1 MASYASRYRA
11 MNLPNQTPV
20 DVEDL
25 MLRIRREVDR
35 RQAALPQLAGSNG
48 HSLLPPL
55 QAPALP
61 PPPTLYVSDG
71 AAPVERFQKLAA
83 AALQKTEVDRRIP
96 KLLRRLFRKQ
106 GGFNKLLL
114 DIGSLLFK
122 SNAKLHQKNSEVV
135 AYLTAQNHWF
145 QDWVEDRK
153 REKEWLGTICPL
165 INQFNAK
172 IARVE
177 GLLTDLQQTVN
188 DVENDVRSTEDETLR
203 MADQLNTVKAQAIN
217 LSEQFNDSQSGIDQ
231 LTVRLRNFEEQRVS
245 DVELLQR
252 LEISYAAIDEYT
264 SALHG
269 QLDEMRT
276 SHNMAREEV
285 SEIQTVQDKLG
296 QGLRALGDGMAETA
310 GKILNLDRDLT
321 AVREQAVE
329 RQVQAAVTDRELT
342 SLREKI
348 GGLQDWLSVHETKAN
363 TAAQE
368 LVAVKERLVTRET
381 EAAATLQDL
390 TALRENIGGL
400 QGWLSDRES
409 LVYTISQSVAS
420 LEERMLGYDTTAAG
434 AAGEVTELREN
445 IGGLK
450 EWLGRV
456 ANNASQLAGLVE
468 GIRAQADQIEQR
480 QTTDA
485 AFLKAQISFQNGV
498 LQTFSARS
506 RGLRDKG
513 KKANFTL
520 DIDQHAND
528 AFYLAFENKFRGTRA
543 DIQQRVRVYLPSIRA
558 SGAGSV
564 DRPILDLGCGRGE
577 WLELLRAENRN
588 ARGVDLNQFM
598 VAECIERGLP
608 VEQVDA
614 VQYLSSLPADSYGA
628 VTAFHLIEHLP
639 FAALLRLFAES
650 LRVLRTGGICI
661 FETPNPDNIQV
672 GSNRFY
678 MDPTH
683 IRPLPKDYTKFVMSN
698 AGFSRVAALP
708 LHPVESPP
716 QLDANALPLEQ
727 FVNQI
732 FFGEQDY
739 AVIGYK

>member
-1 MASYASRYRA
+1 MQDWLSVHETKANTADQE
-11 MNLPNQTPV
+11 L
-20 DVEDL
+20 
-25 MLRIRREVDR
+25 
-35 RQAALPQLAGSNG
+35 AALKER
-48 HSLLPPL
+48 LL
-55 QAPALP
+55 
-61 PPPTLYVSDG
+61 
-71 AAPVERFQKLAA
+71 
-83 AALQKTEVDRRIP
+83 
-96 KLLRRLFRKQ
+96 
-106 GGFNKLLL
+106 
-114 DIGSLLFK
+114 
-122 SNAKLHQKNSEVV
+122 
-135 AYLTAQNHWF
+135 
-145 QDWVEDRK
+145 
-153 REKEWLGTICPL
+153 
-165 INQFNAK
+165 
-172 IARVE
+172 
-177 GLLTDLQQTVN
+177 
-188 DVENDVRSTEDETLR
+188 
-203 MADQLNTVKAQAIN
+203 
-217 LSEQFNDSQSGIDQ
+217 
-231 LTVRLRNFEEQRVS
+231 
-245 DVELLQR
+245 
-252 LEISYAAIDEYT
+252 
-264 SALHG
+264 
-269 QLDEMRT
+269 
-276 SHNMAREEV
+276 ARE
-285 SEIQTVQDKLG
+285 T
-296 QGLRALGDGMAETA
+296 RAGA
-310 GKILNLDRDLT
+310 
-321 AVREQAVE
+321 
-329 RQVQAAVTDRELT
+329 TDRELT